1 MSLPDQR
8 HLVGT
13 LAVTR
18 LAAGWYILGLDVDM
32 GPYATRREAEEER
45 RGVERFLRYG
55 HLPGFVTSE
64 ARSTRDKALDDAHDP
79 DP

>member
-1 MSLPDQR
+1 LA
-8 HLVGT
+8 GT

-45 RGVERFLRYG
+45 RGVDRFLRYG

-64 ARSTRDKALDDAHDP
+64 SRSARGKALDDAHDP